1 MAPKRDRK
9 KAPDHPDTSAM
20 AAGTGNPMSG
30 ADEQSGDLQGLS
42 DTPGANSQSVRELA
56 GEGQSFEA
64 EVIRGVEDS
73 PPADVAEVT
82 THQVPEDDV
91 PLEYLEQ
98 DEPKE

>member
-1 MAPKRDRK
+1 MARKRDRK

-20 AAGTGNPMSG
+20 AAGTENPKSG
-30 ADEQSGDLQGLS
+30 ADAPSGDLQGLS
-42 DTPGANSQSVRELA
+42 DSAGENSERVRELA

-91 PLEYLEQ
+91 PLEYLEEN
-98 DEPKE
+98 EPKE